1 MSFNLPSRTRFTD
14 YNLSTIIKVKLF
26 SYIISLPIIL
36 SVYIETPYQAFN
48 NLITR
53 LGVKLKVI
61 ASGVVNTNVLPYM
74 HPEFLYNFI
83 LNILN

>member
-1 MSFNLPSRTRFTD
+1 MFSNYD
-14 YNLSTIIKVKLF
+14 LSSIVKVKLF
-26 SYIISLPIIL
+26 SYISSLCMIL
-36 SVYIETPYQAFN
+36 SIYIETPYQAFN

-74 HPEFLYNFI
+74 HPEFLHNFI

>member
-1 MSFNLPSRTRFTD
+1 M
-14 YNLSTIIKVKLF
+14 
-26 SYIISLPIIL
+26 IL
-36 SVYIETPYQAFN
+36 SIYIETPYQAFN

-61 ASGVVNTNVLPYM
+61 ASGVVNTNVLPYK
-74 HPEFLYNFI
+74 HPEFLHNFI